1 VSNASR
7 ARRIMVV
14 FSLAMIAV
22 LLAAVVLAS
31 GVAEA

>member
-1 VSNASR
+1 VSNTSR
-7 ARRIMVV
+7 ARRNVVV
-14 FSLAMIAV
+14 FSLPMIAA